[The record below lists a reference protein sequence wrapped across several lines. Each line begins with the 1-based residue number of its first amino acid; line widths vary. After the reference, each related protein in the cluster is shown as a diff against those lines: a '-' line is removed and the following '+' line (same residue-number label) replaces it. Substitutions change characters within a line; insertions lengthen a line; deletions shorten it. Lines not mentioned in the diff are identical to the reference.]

1 MKENKLLVWPF
12 GRGSEEE
19 KRNLQSVVSSL
30 IGQKG
35 RVSFVFRE
43 ESKKKILQERKRVTR
58 VFLVVSRLHCMSFLV
73 SQSCKAIL

>member
-43 ESKKKILQERKRVTR
+43 GSKKILQERKRVTR
-58 VFLVVSRLHCMSFLV
+58 VFLVVSRLHYMSFLV